1 MLFWPLQCAETPLFS
16 GQKTQPGVRLRGSG
30 EEFRAGAFAVRW
42 RRRLRRELVGKPHGG
57 TGTIFSAYA
66 GEYRVALQE
75 RLPAGGV
82 FGVQRA
88 IARNRV
94 DRAGGGIADPI
105 AFLRL
110 QRPNKGGVAVD
121 EGDLRMRGKEPR

>member
-16 GQKTQPGVRLRGSG
+16 GQKNAAGGAAARERGGISCG
-30 EEFRAGAFAVRW
+30 YFRGTLEEAAA
-42 RRRLRRELVGKPHGG
+42 RELVGKPRGG
-57 TGTIFSAYA
+57 IGTIFSAYA

-94 DRAGGGIADPI
+94 GRAGGGIADPV
-105 AFLRL
+105 ASLCGEESD
-110 QRPNKGGVAVD
+110 KGRVAVD
-121 EGDLRMRGKEPR
+121 EGARRMRGKEPR